1 MSFSATQPQGGQQQA
16 EIQSR
21 MESLGSLASQTDGQL
36 VIDARAHLDPA
47 LNRIADQSRDYY
59 IVAFQPPPRAA
70 TSGQD
75 YHLVK
80 VRVSRPGVQVST
92 RTGYA
97 LKDPISAADR
107 RHAIDLAL
115 RAPFPQQAVP
125 LEATTYVLRGPGP
138 GLARVILSLRADLPV
153 AGRQAGAA
161 DVVFVAKSARDGHV
175 AASGT
180 GSMVLPLRP
189 DEGRTTAET
198 GYQVQFDAPPGD
210 YLMRVVVREPGGT
223 TGSVDRRFTVRNFDG
238 TDLAAS
244 DLVLGRTVEGGLP
257 VRPLGYT
264 DSGLAGVF
272 EIYARRAADLRSVDV
287 QVNVTPVDSTTP
299 VLSVRPELLAVQ
311 PTESGVSRGVHVS
324 LPLAG
329 LDSGAYLVSAVVRS
343 RGETAARLMREIDV
357 VPGVAPPIAPP
368 SLAPPSA
375 VEILA
380 GDLAQRFIASLRNA
394 SEDRAIAAAAESAA
408 RGAWAEVPARLGPPG
423 ADRPAAYH
431 ALLGLASFAD
441 ERYDEA
447 AIELQAA
454 LDGGRA
460 APAAF
465 FLGWARTRAGDDL
478 GAIAAW
484 REAAALQPDLVPA
497 YLALADMY
505 VKRSERD
512 LAVQVLQQGLKVSAA
527 SPELQAK
534 LAEVER
540 RRGGS

>member
-1 MSFSATQPQGGQQQA
+1 MLSDVMDSMSGLEGRKAVLFFSEGFFSDNLPRELERVAAAAARSYSVFYAFDLNDRGVSFSATQPQGGQQQA

-36 VIDARAHLDPA
+36 VDRRAEPTSTRRS
-47 LNRIADQSRDYY
+47 NRIADQSRDYY
-59 IVAFQPPPRAA
+59 IVAFQPPPRTA

-180 GSMVLPLRP
+180 GTIPLPLRP
-189 DEGRTTAET
+189 DDGRTTAET

-311 PTESGVSRGVHVS
+311 PTESGVSRGVQRVAAAGG
-324 LPLAG
+324 AG
-329 LDSGAYLVSAVVRS
+329 LRRLSGQRGRPVARRDGRAAHARDRRRARGRAADRAAVAGAAQRGGDPRRRSGAALHRV
-343 RGETAARLMREIDV
+343 
-357 VPGVAPPIAPP
+357 
-368 SLAPPSA
+368 
-375 VEILA
+375 
-380 GDLAQRFIASLRNA
+380 
-394 SEDRAIAAAAESAA
+394 AAERQRGPGNRGGGGVGSPRRVGGGASAA
-408 RGAWAEVPARLGPPG
+408 RTARRRSSGGLPCAPG
-423 ADRPAAYH
+423 AGVVR
-431 ALLGLASFAD
+431 
-441 ERYDEA
+441 
-447 AIELQAA
+447 
-454 LDGGRA
+454 GRA
-460 APAAF
+460 V
-465 FLGWARTRAGDDL
+465 R
-478 GAIAAW
+478 
-484 REAAALQPDLVPA
+484 
-497 YLALADMY
+497 
-505 VKRSERD
+505 
-512 LAVQVLQQGLKVSAA
+512 
-527 SPELQAK
+527 
-534 LAEVER
+534 
-540 RRGGS
+540 